1 MTVEHSFRQFSILR
15 DDGTSGVCIV
25 QNIARSDEF
34 RVMAGGEE
42 FKLTVFELEQLGQWA
57 LTAAEARKPTRLR
70 MTEEKKADVA
80 EYRKEIEG
88 AIKWARGHQRNEHR
102 VTGNGEGTPYGI
114 LADAAEKYLATLP
127 KPMWTVRAWKF
138 KDGPFEN
145 NSWPTWTEAM
155 RDANGFL
162 SRGYNKVEIEAP

>member
-1 MTVEHSFRQFSILR
+1 MTVEHSWRQFSILR

-42 FKLTVFELEQLGQWA
+42 FKLTVFELEQLGRWA

-70 MTEEKKADVA
+70 TTEEKEASIMND
-80 EYRKEIEG
+80 RKLVR
-88 AIKWARGHQRNEHR
+88 AIAFARKNPGMFVPDH
-102 VTGNGEGTPYGI
+102 VTV

-138 KDGPFEN
+138 KDSPFEN